1 MKFKF
6 LILCS
11 FSLFFFSCGDV
22 LSPELVKGCTIEGA
36 CNYDPEAVI
45 YDGYCVYAS
54 DDGEGNYMGNTSDG
68 ESTVFDCEGA
78 CLIDSDSDGFC
89 EDFDTCPEDP
99 LNECSGC
106 NIGDYDF
113 YAYDDYGDYVSI
125 EGNESHMYFTSDFLG
140 YYDDLDVT
148 IYPYDVDLTLK
159 IYDGN
164 CNLLSDTSD
173 GTNNGDG
180 YCYSEGSYIEC
191 YSFYNNYFY
200 IEVINT
206 SNFSGNYSIDV
217 Y

>member
-1 MKFKF
+1 M
-6 LILCS
+6 
-11 FSLFFFSCGDV
+11 
-22 LSPELVKGCTIEGA
+22 
-36 CNYDPEAVI
+36 
-45 YDGYCVYAS
+45 
-54 DDGEGNYMGNTSDG
+54 
-68 ESTVFDCEGA
+68 
-78 CLIDSDSDGFC
+78 
-89 EDFDTCPEDP
+89 
-99 LNECSGC
+99 LNQVVDRIFHLDQLKL
-106 NIGDYDF
+106 NLYVGDYDF

-148 IYPYDVDLTLK
+148 IYPYDVNLTLK

>member
-22 LSPELVKGCTIEGA
+22 LSPELVKGCTIEDA

-68 ESTVFDCEGA
+68 ESTVFDCEGV

-89 EDFDTCPEDP
+89 EDFDNCPEDP

-106 NIGDYDF
+106 NGTMTFMLMMDTMIPQ
-113 YAYDDYGDYVSI
+113 
-125 EGNESHMYFTSDFLG
+125 FTFK
-140 YYDDLDVT
+140 VVNRICIIQQIT
-148 IYPYDVDLTLK
+148 QVEMI
-159 IYDGN
+159 
-164 CNLLSDTSD
+164 
-173 GTNNGDG
+173 
-180 YCYSEGSYIEC
+180 
-191 YSFYNNYFY
+191 
-200 IEVINT
+200 
-206 SNFSGNYSIDV
+206 
-217 Y
+217 